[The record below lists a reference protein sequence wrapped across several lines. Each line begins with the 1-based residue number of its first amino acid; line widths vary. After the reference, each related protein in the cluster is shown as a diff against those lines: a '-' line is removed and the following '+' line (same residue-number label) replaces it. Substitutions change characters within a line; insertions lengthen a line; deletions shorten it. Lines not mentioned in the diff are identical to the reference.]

1 MDDKPLD
8 PAWRN
13 FAWKNG
19 KLCAFRQ
26 KQPDF
31 LKINTLDAIK
41 VLLVTLDIESRVDNL
56 WYTDLLYMMYWKKVE
71 KRRFFIEN
79 YTLSSHSY

>member
-13 FAWKNG
+13 FAWNNG

-26 KQPDF
+26 NQPDF

-41 VLLVTLDIESRVDNL
+41 VLLVTLDIESRVVVN
-56 WYTDLLYMMYWKKVE
+56 TDQSDEMPIQAFTVW
-71 KRRFFIEN
+71 
-79 YTLSSHSY
+79 